1 MNEKILMKTQ
11 LPGIEEFYS
20 NLNMR
25 DIADAD
31 QCL

>member
-1 MNEKILMKTQ
+1 MNECENFKTQ